1 MSEPKHIALVGAG
14 LVGSL
19 LSIYLAKRGYKI
31 SVFERRSDMRINSL
45 EAGRSINLALS
56 SRGIRALEEIGLA
69 DVIKQTA
76 VPMNGRMMHDR
87 QGKLTFQPYGKEGQ
101 FINSVSR
108 SGLNK
113 ALMTEAEK
121 LGVKFFFDHRLTK
134 VDLVQTTLSTVDSR
148 QSTADKNFDFIIG
161 SDGAFSAVRGA
172 LQFTDRF
179 DYAQDYINHG
189 YKELHIPAGKA
200 NSFQLEKN

>member
-1 MSEPKHIALVGAG
+1 MNSKDHTIAIVGAG

-19 LSIYLAKRGYKI
+19 LSIYLTKRGYRI
-31 SVFERRSDMRINSL
+31 SVFERRADMRKQAL

-76 VPMNGRMMHDR
+76 VPMHGRIMHDR
-87 QGKLTFQPYGKEGQ
+87 EGKLTFQPYGKQGQ

-121 LGVKFFFDHRLTK
+121 SGVEFFFDHRVEKVNLVNTILT
-134 VDLVQTTLSTVDSR
+134 TVDSR
-148 QSTADKNFDFIIG
+148 QLTKSLTLSLVLMVPSLQSEVHYSLLTDLITHRII
-161 SDGAFSAVRGA
+161 SIMIIRSCIFRLVMLVR
-172 LQFTDRF
+172 F
-179 DYAQDYINHG
+179 N
-189 YKELHIPAGKA
+189 
-200 NSFQLEKN
+200 